1 MPTLIQV
8 TDFHLFG
15 DPEGRLRRVASLPAL
30 QAVLAAAATDI
41 RRADAL
47 LATGDLV
54 QDDPAGYAHVRQ
66 ALGGLGLPVRC
77 IAGNHDTPELAR
89 DLSTA
94 PFSVNGHL
102 DLPGWRIVLLDSQL
116 PGRGE
121 GALSTRELARL
132 DAALA
137 GIGDRHALVVLHHQP
152 VGLDS
157 RWLDGIG
164 LVNAAEFLAVIDRHA
179 CVRGILF
186 GHVHQ
191 VVDAWRGAVRLL
203 GTPSTCAQFK
213 PRVSNFEVDDLPP
226 AWRRLSLQADGSIET
241 SVGWLPADA

>member
-1 MPTLIQV
+1 MSTLVQV

-15 DPEGRLRRVASLPAL
+15 DPEGRLRGVPSLSTL
-30 QAVLAAAATDI
+30 QAVLAAAAADI
-41 RRADAL
+41 RAADAL

-77 IAGNHDTPELAR
+77 IAGNHDTPA
-89 DLSTA
+89 LSEALSCA
-94 PFSVNGHL
+94 PFSVGGHL
-102 DLPGWRIVLLDSQL
+102 DLAGWRIVLLDSQV

-121 GALSTRELARL
+121 GALSAAELSRL
-132 DAALA
+132 DATLSEC
-137 GIGDRHALVVLHHQP
+137 GDRHALVVLHHQP
-152 VGLDS
+152 IGLGS

-164 LVNAAEFLAVIDRHA
+164 LTNAPDFLAVIDRHA

-191 VVDAWRGAVRLL
+191 LVDAWRGTVRLL
-203 GTPSTCAQFK
+203 GTPSTCAQFT
-213 PRVSNFEVDDLPP
+213 PRVSKFEVDDLPP
-226 AWRRLSLQADGSIET
+226 AWRRLTLQADGSIET
-241 SVGWLPADA
+241 SVGWLPAAG

>member
-1 MPTLIQV
+1 MPMLVQV

-30 QAVLAAAATDI
+30 EAVLSAAAADI

-89 DLSTA
+89 DLTAA
-94 PFSVNGHL
+94 PFSINGHL
-102 DLPGWRIVLLDSQL
+102 DLQGWRIVLLDSQV

-121 GALSTRELARL
+121 GALSATELERL

-157 RWLDGIG
+157 QWLDGIG
-164 LVNAAEFLAVIDRHA
+164 LANATDFLAVIDRHPT
-179 CVRGILF
+179 VRGILF

-191 VVDAWRGAVRLL
+191 VVDDWRGSVRLL
-203 GTPSTCAQFK
+203 GTPSTCAQFR
-213 PRVSNFEVDDLPP
+213 PRTAHFEVDDLPP

-241 SVGWLPADA
+241 SVGWLQTVV